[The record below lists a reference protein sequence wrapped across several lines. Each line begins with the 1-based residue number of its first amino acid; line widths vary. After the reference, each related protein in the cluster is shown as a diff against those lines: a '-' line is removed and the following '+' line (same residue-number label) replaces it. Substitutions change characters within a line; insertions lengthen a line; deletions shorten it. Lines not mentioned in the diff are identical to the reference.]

1 MKFEQPLWLWLLL
14 VVAALVVAYLVAQRR
29 RSKYAVRFAT
39 LPMLEKVAPRR
50 PGWRRHAPALA
61 FLAAMTVLTIAIAR
75 PVTDVRVPRERA
87 TVVVAMDI
95 SNSMAAT
102 DVEPNRFEVAK
113 QAATEF
119 VNDLPEQFN
128 VGLVSFA
135 RTANVVTPPS
145 TNHQATVDAIN
156 GLTLT
161 DSTAIGEAVMTSLQ
175 AVRSLD
181 ADAAEDP
188 PPTRIVLLS
197 DGGNTSGRP
206 VEEAAQAATEAG
218 VPVSTIAYGTPEGT
232 VDIEGRSIP
241 VPADTESLRG
251 LAEATSGSFYA
262 AESDEELRDVYS
274 DLQSSIGWTT
284 EEREITNLVA
294 GIALAA
300 ALLAGLASL
309 LWFSRLP

>member
-14 VVAALVVAYLVAQRR
+14 IVPALVVAYLVAQRR

-39 LPMLEKVAPRR
+39 LPMLEKVAPTR
-50 PGWRRHAPALA
+50 PGWRRHAPAFA
-61 FLAAMTVLTIAIAR
+61 FLAALTVLTIAIAR
-75 PVTDVRVPRERA
+75 PVADVRVPRERA

-113 QAATEF
+113 SAATEF
-119 VNDLPEQFN
+119 VNSLPEQFN

-135 RTANVVTPPS
+135 RTANVVAPPS
-145 TNHQATVDAIN
+145 TDHQATVDAIN
-156 GLTLT
+156 RLTLT
-161 DSTAIGEAVMTSLQ
+161 DSTAIGEAVLTSLT
-175 AVRSLD
+175 AVKSLD
-181 ADAAEDP
+181 ADAATDP
-188 PPTRIVLLS
+188 PPARIVLLS
-197 DGGNTSGRP
+197 DGGNTAGRP
-206 VEEAAQAATEAG
+206 IDEAAEAAVQAG
-218 VPVSTIAYGTPEGT
+218 VPVSTIAYGTPQGT

-251 LAEATSGSFYA
+251 LAEATSGSFYS
-262 AESDEELRDVYS
+262 AESDEELRSVYS

-294 GIALAA
+294 GIALAV

>member
-39 LPMLEKVAPRR
+39 LPMLEKVAPQR

-294 GIALAA
+294 GIALAV

>member
-87 TVVVAMDI
+87 TVVVATDI

-135 RTANVVTPPS
+135 RTANVVAPPS

-294 GIALAA
+294 GIALAV

>member
-14 VVAALVVAYLVAQRR
+14 IVAALVVAYVVAQRR

-39 LPMLEKVAPRR
+39 LPMLEKVAPKS

-61 FLAAMTVLTIAIAR
+61 FLAALTVLTIAIAR

-113 QAATEF
+113 SAATDF
-119 VNDLPEQFN
+119 VDNLPKQFN

-135 RTANVVTPPS
+135 RTANVVTRPS
-145 TNHQATVDAIN
+145 TNHQATVDALN
-156 GLTLT
+156 RLTLT
-161 DSTAIGEAVMTSLQ
+161 DSTAIGEAVLTSLD
-175 AVRSLD
+175 AVKNLD
-181 ADAAEDP
+181 ADAATDP

-206 VEEAAQAATEAG
+206 IDEAAQAAAQAG
-218 VPVSTIAYGTPEGT
+218 VPVSTIAYGTAEGT
-232 VDIEGRSIP
+232 VNLDGRNVA
-241 VPADTESLRG
+241 VPADADSLRE
-251 LAEATSGSFYA
+251 LADATKGSFYS
-262 AESDEELRDVYS
+262 AESDEELRSVYS

-294 GIALAA
+294 GIALAV

>member
-1 MKFEQPLWLWLLL
+1 MRFEQPLWLWLLP
-14 VVAALVVAYLVAQRR
+14 VAAALVVAYVVAQRR
-29 RSKYAVRFAT
+29 RSRYAVRFAT

-61 FLAAMTVLTIAIAR
+61 FLAAIVVLTIAIAR
-75 PVTDVRVPRERA
+75 PVADVRVPRERA

-102 DVEPNRFEVAK
+102 DVAPNRFEVAK
-113 QAATEF
+113 EAATEF
-119 VNDLPEQFN
+119 VNNLPEQFN

-135 RTANVVTPPS
+135 RTAAVVAPPS
-145 TNHQATVDAIN
+145 TNHQATVDAIE

-161 DSTAIGEAVMTSLQ
+161 DSTAIGEAVLTSLQ

-181 ADAAEDP
+181 AQAAEDP
-188 PPTRIVLLS
+188 PPARIVLLS
-197 DGGNTSGRP
+197 DGGNTAGRP
-206 VEEAAQAATEAG
+206 IDEGARAATEAG
-218 VPVSTIAYGTPEGT
+218 VPVSTIAYGTPDGT
-232 VDIEGRSIP
+232 VDIEGRPVP
-241 VPADTESLRG
+241 VPADTGSLQD
-251 LAEATSGSFYA
+251 LAEATAGSFYA
-262 AESDEELRDVYS
+262 AESDQELRDVYS

>member
-14 VVAALVVAYLVAQRR
+14 IVPALVVAYLIAQRR
-29 RSKYAVRFAT
+29 RTKYAVRFAT
-39 LPMLEKVAPRR
+39 LPMLEKVAPTR
-50 PGWRRHAPALA
+50 PGWRRHAPAFA
-61 FLAAMTVLTIAIAR
+61 FLAALTVLTIAIAR
-75 PVTDVRVPRERA
+75 PVADVRVPRERA

-113 QAATEF
+113 SAATEF
-119 VNDLPEQFN
+119 VNSLPEQFN

-135 RTANVVTPPS
+135 RTANVVAPPS

-156 GLTLT
+156 RLTLT
-161 DSTAIGEAVMTSLQ
+161 DSTAIGEAVLTSLT

-181 ADAAEDP
+181 ADAATDP
-188 PPTRIVLLS
+188 PPARIVLLS
-197 DGGNTSGRP
+197 DGGNTAGRP
-206 VEEAAQAATEAG
+206 IDEAAEAAAQAG

-251 LAEATSGSFYA
+251 LADATSGSFYS
-262 AESDEELRDVYS
+262 AESDEELRSVYS

-294 GIALAA
+294 GIALAV

>member
-1 MKFEQPLWLWLLL
+1 
-14 VVAALVVAYLVAQRR
+14 
-29 RSKYAVRFAT
+29 
-39 LPMLEKVAPRR
+39 
-50 PGWRRHAPALA
+50 
-61 FLAAMTVLTIAIAR
+61 AR
-75 PVTDVRVPRERA
+75 PVADIRVPRERA
-87 TVVVAMDI
+87 TVVVALDI

-102 DVEPNRFEVAK
+102 DVAPNRFEVAK
-113 QAATEF
+113 TAATEF
-119 VNDLPEQFN
+119 VRSMPEQFN

-135 RTANVVTPPS
+135 GTATVVAPPS
-145 TNHQATVDAIN
+145 TDHQAAIDAIGN
-156 GLTLT
+156 LRMSN
-161 DSTAIGEAVMTSLQ
+161 STAIGEAVLTSLQ

-181 ADAAEDP
+181 AAAAEDP
-188 PPTRIVLLS
+188 PPARVVLLS

-206 VEEAAQAATEAG
+206 IDEGANAATEAG

-232 VDIEGRSIP
+232 VTIEGRSVP

-251 LAEATSGSFYA
+251 LADATKGSFYS

>member
-1 MKFEQPLWLWLLL
+1 MRFEQPLWLWLLL
-14 VVAALVVAYLVAQRR
+14 LAAALVVAYVVAQRR

-39 LPMLEKVAPRR
+39 LPMLEKVAPSR
-50 PGWRRHAPALA
+50 PGWRRHAPAFA
-61 FLAAMTVLTIAIAR
+61 FLAAIVVLTIAIAR

-87 TVVVAMDI
+87 TVVVAMDV

-102 DVEPNRFEVAK
+102 DVEPNRLEVAK

-119 VNDLPEQFN
+119 VNNLPEQFN

-135 RTANVVTPPS
+135 RTATVVTPPS
-145 TNHQATVDAIN
+145 TNHQATVDAIE
-156 GLTLT
+156 GLTMN
-161 DSTAIGEAVMTSLQ
+161 DSTAIGEAVLTSLQ

-181 ADAAEDP
+181 AQAAEDP
-188 PPTRIVLLS
+188 PPARIVLLS
-197 DGGNTSGRP
+197 DGTNTSGRSID
-206 VEEAAQAATEAG
+206 EGAEAASQAG
-218 VPVSTIAYGTPEGT
+218 VPVSTIAYGTPAGT
-232 VDIEGRSIP
+232 INLEGRTIP
-241 VPADTESLRG
+241 VPADTEALRG
-251 LAEATSGSFYA
+251 LAQDTAGSFYA

>member
-294 GIALAA
+294 GIALAV